1 MCLDM
6 SFAFSNIPEGYKGE
20 VVKLGDLATIEKKKP
35 HDFSSAMREAMTDA
49 DTYTVTFVDPGLT
62 PQQKACII
70 ATVIQLDYMFFE
82 NGACTL
88 SDTPSAPGPLRAPSG
103 RKLLST
109 VLTVSRSRVSRC
121 TDNDM
126 FYCNPFDQSLTIT
139 PCVCAYA
146 PRTRRPP
153 SPRGHRRSAD
163 VHARAHHAID
173 PTTGYCC
180 GCLCPCS
187 CTLGGKK
194 DDE

>member
-88 SDTPSAPGPLRAPSG
+88 SDTPGPLRAQAAVDGADRLALP
-103 RKLLST
+103 RVAMHRQRHVLLQPLRPVAHHHS
-109 VLTVSRSRVSRC
+109 LRV
-121 TDNDM
+121 
-126 FYCNPFDQSLTIT
+126 
-139 PCVCAYA
+139 CVRAPYA
-146 PRTRRPP
+146 PAAVATRP
-153 SPRGHRRSAD
+153 SPIR
-163 VHARAHHAID
+163 
-173 PTTGYCC
+173 
-180 GCLCPCS
+180 
-187 CTLGGKK
+187 
-194 DDE
+194 